1 MRVALKCKHCGYL
14 TISKEDD
21 ISVEIDFLE
30 QKITYICP
38 QAKCKKMNILYL
50 SGGEGG
56 GTSAGPQKPPLPRI
70 GMISG

>member
-14 TISKEDD
+14 SISKDDD

-38 QAKCKKMNILYL
+38 QAKCKKMNVLDL
-50 SGGEGG
+50 SGGARAAEVQRQ
-56 GTSAGPQKPPLPRI
+56 SLPRI